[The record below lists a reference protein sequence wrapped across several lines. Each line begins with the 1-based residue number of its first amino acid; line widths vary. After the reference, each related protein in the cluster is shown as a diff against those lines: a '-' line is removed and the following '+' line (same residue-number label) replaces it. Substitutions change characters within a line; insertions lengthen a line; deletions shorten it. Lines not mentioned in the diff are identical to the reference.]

1 MELNFLVFP
10 APKPSYTAENLENEL
25 LWIPVFD
32 KSEPASPLKET
43 QESEIVKE
51 MEMNNRFKYYGSL
64 GLVNTKS
71 FLKSDY
77 RQILYHIPCLL
88 LKPSNYISPFILL
101 YFHGNGEDVFLA
113 NDLLNNL
120 RNNLQIYIMA
130 IEYPG
135 YGIYKGS
142 PSAEKIIED
151 AVKVYDYVIDIGFK
165 KKNILV
171 LGRSIGT
178 GAALELAIRRE
189 IGVLA
194 LVSPFTS
201 LKDVVKEMLGSV
213 FKFFLK
219 ERFNN
224 VENIA
229 KINCPTLIV
238 HGVLDKMIPVDH
250 SFRLHGIFIRNSIT
264 YIILFIIK
272 LLAKDLALW

>member
-10 APKPSYTAENLENEL
+10 APKPSYTAEFLENEL
-25 LWIPVFD
+25 LWVPVFD
-32 KSEPASPLKET
+32 RSEPTSPLKET
-43 QESEIVKE
+43 QESEFFKE
-51 MEMNNRFKYYGSL
+51 MEINNRFKYYGSL
-64 GLVNTKS
+64 GLLNEKS
-71 FLKSDY
+71 LIKLDY
-77 RQILYHIPCLL
+77 RQTLYHIPCLL

-101 YFHGNGEDVFLA
+101 YFHGNGEDIFLA
-113 NDLLNNL
+113 HDLLSNL

-142 PSAEKIIED
+142 PSAERIIDD
-151 AVKVYDYVIDIGFK
+151 AMNVYDYIIDIGFK
-165 KKNILV
+165 KQNIIV

-178 GAALELAIRRE
+178 GAALELAIRKE

-201 LKDVVKEMLGSV
+201 LRDVVKEILGRV
-213 FKFFLK
+213 FKFLVK

-224 VENIA
+224 IENIA

-238 HGVLDKMIPVDH
+238 HGILDKMIPVDH
-250 SFRLHGIFIRNSIT
+250 SFRLHGI
-264 YIILFIIK
+264 L
-272 LLAKDLALW
+272 